1 VSSRVDVVTM
11 LTTEGVASCAIVWI
25 ASVQLGW
32 HYAADGLG
40 GAAGMIALWAL
51 ADRVE
56 EWLGR
61 PQPI

>member
-1 VSSRVDVVTM
+1 
-11 LTTEGVASCAIVWI
+11 VWI

-40 GAAGMIALWAL
+40 GAAGMVALWAF

-56 EWLGR
+56 HWLGGTR
-61 PQPI
+61 PA